1 MKYLLVHLLLA
12 HLAKDNMSFCHHLS
26 SVNFSHF
33 NLLLWNPL
41 AQWTQNLVGSIY
53 GRSSIK
59 NAHFVL
65 NHIQYMNQVIKS
77 SLHCLCLLAHS
88 GVQHILCCVS
98 VFCFSSSSVPSV
110 MFLFSHMMPVSL
122 DCSFFTAPS
131 VFSSVSYQ
139 WLYVE
144 LMEGS
149 LMTILVLKICWV
161 IPGRHFLFK
170 VNQHSF
176 NTVKIDWIN

>member
-1 MKYLLVHLLLA
+1 MTSFIDYINNTMKYLLVHLLLA

-65 NHIQYMNQVIKS
+65 NRLQYNTNLLLSIMTPNILSRTIKWITYIWFHIDWFDWFYNKERKKEGQYNKWINTMIKS
-77 SLHCLCLLAHS
+77 DPAWLSYIISRYLLAH
-88 GVQHILCCVS
+88 H
-98 VFCFSSSSVPSV
+98 
-110 MFLFSHMMPVSL
+110 
-122 DCSFFTAPS
+122 A
-131 VFSSVSYQ
+131 
-139 WLYVE
+139 
-144 LMEGS
+144 
-149 LMTILVLKICWV
+149 
-161 IPGRHFLFK
+161 
-170 VNQHSF
+170 
-176 NTVKIDWIN
+176 